1 MGAASLQ
8 AGFDDPVREAQA
20 VFRSVM
26 MALARPGTVQPLV
39 TALRP
44 PAPLTPELAAVALT
58 LADHETTLWLDAP
71 LAGSLA
77 VADFLRF
84 QTGARLVAD
93 AAAATFALVSDVFA
107 MLRLASFAQ
116 GTDEY
121 PDRSTTIVV
130 AVERIQTG
138 AGLRLSGPGI
148 KGSASLTVS
157 PLPREF
163 VSQRAANHALFPRGV
178 DCVFVASGAVAAL
191 PRSTAMSEA

>member
-44 PAPLTPELAAVALT
+44 PAPLTPGLAAIALT

-71 LAGSLA
+71 LAASPA

-84 QTGARLVAD
+84 QTGARLVAN
-93 AAAATFALVSDVFA
+93 AAAATFALVSDVSG
-107 MLRLASFAQ
+107 MLPLASFAQ

-121 PDRSTTIVV
+121 PDRSTTII
-130 AVERIQTG
+130 AVDRIQTG

-157 PLPREF
+157 PLPGEF
-163 VSQRAANHALFPRGV
+163 LSQRAANHALFPCGV

-191 PRSTAMSEA
+191 PRSSAMSEA